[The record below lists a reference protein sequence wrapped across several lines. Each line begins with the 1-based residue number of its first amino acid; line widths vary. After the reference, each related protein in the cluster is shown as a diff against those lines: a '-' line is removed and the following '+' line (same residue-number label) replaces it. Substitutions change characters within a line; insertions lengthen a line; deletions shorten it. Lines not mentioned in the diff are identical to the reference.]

1 MKTKNID
8 CYANSSRYLF
18 CSAKASRFLSPGIH
32 VILDPLAKLDYGD
45 VIVCTEFKVRVHKG
59 AAEWNDIKIGS
70 SIIIGKIVLSEKKY
84 VFIQGDQAA
93 CPKPPVD
100 IDVKVVF

>member
-8 CYANSSRYLF
+8 CNANSFRYLF

-70 SIIIGKIVLSEKKY
+70 SIIIGKIVLSEKKLCY
-84 VFIQGDQAA
+84 SRLPDGKI
-93 CPKPPVD
+93 
-100 IDVKVVF
+100 